1 MIDDKL
7 PVSKTDN
14 KTVNLDK
21 DSNDAWYP
29 ALLEK
34 AFAKYFGNYAKINGG
49 DITESLRVL
58 TGGAI
63 VKLDLTKMS
72 EDEVFDA
79 ISGNGNNTH
88 PMIAAASA
96 DHEGLK
102 KGQMYYVIAAFTV
115 TPNPKKPKK
124 IEKII

>member
-1 MIDDKL
+1 LIDDKL
-7 PVSKTDN
+7 PVNKTDN
-14 KTVNLDK
+14 KTAALDK

-29 ALLEK
+29 AILEK
-34 AFAKYFGNYAKINGG
+34 AFAKYYGNYAKINGG
-49 DITESLRVL
+49 DISESLRVL

-63 VKLDLTKMS
+63 VKLDLTKLS
-72 EDEVFDA
+72 EDETFDA
-79 ISGNGNNTH
+79 IDANANNTH

-102 KGQMYYVIAAFTV
+102 KGQMYYIIKAFWV